1 MSIIRSGNFYP
12 VWPVLDGKPLSHQWG
27 QIRQNQAE
35 AKAVVRNS
43 IQELGPGDSLNAARA
58 YIGQEFGD
66 LDFRNKY
73 RFFFNSA
80 NSELRAQINDGTPGE
95 PIWRDAWHIR
105 RADGRFV
112 VDAEGGIQAS
122 SFYGGGLQ
130 SMEEIAE
137 SGADSTASRS
147 SIKNASKLFFNA
159 DDGFSVNS
167 LESGYGAGSPEIK
180 FTAPFGRAE
189 TYQKSGKV
197 WEVNHQFGV
206 SPLMVQVMD
215 RDDRVIIPDKADM
228 SDPNTAHFY
237 FNEVFTGSVLI
248 ASGGLGAYNLRPRDP
263 FYINI
268 RTDEQ
273 SSTGHSFSPDANL
286 IFDSK
291 YFYVNIDQD
300 EDRLGA
306 KPSAFIG
313 LDTGS
318 VSRPNIHDENNTYIS
333 PPDITFA
340 NSGFY
345 LTNTSLGTPVI
356 NLQPIEAI
364 VTPPT
369 TTEVFIEGVAQ
380 NNIPQATET
389 SLTGMLN
396 VAYPLTPNGSRRFIV
411 ELRAT
416 VNLTFGGYNQLSL
429 SARSGTSSGLSN
441 PIAFNFTTAWGGV
454 EDDLPLSTGAQIITP
469 VAGETVTGSIEFSA
483 DSTCDVRAN
492 GYTSGLGYYF
502 QNAYTF
508 LKISYLDG

>member
-1 MSIIRSGNFYP
+1 M
-12 VWPVLDGKPLSHQWG
+12 
-27 QIRQNQAE
+27 
-35 AKAVVRNS
+35 
-43 IQELGPGDSLNAARA
+43 
-58 YIGQEFGD
+58 
-66 LDFRNKY
+66 
-73 RFFFNSA
+73 
-80 NSELRAQINDGTPGE
+80 
-95 PIWRDAWHIR
+95 
-105 RADGRFV
+105 
-112 VDAEGGIQAS
+112 
-122 SFYGGGLQ
+122 
-130 SMEEIAE
+130 
-137 SGADSTASRS
+137 
-147 SIKNASKLFFNA
+147 
-159 DDGFSVNS
+159 
-167 LESGYGAGSPEIK
+167 
-180 FTAPFGRAE
+180 
-189 TYQKSGKV
+189 
-197 WEVNHQFGV
+197 
-206 SPLMVQVMD
+206 
-215 RDDRVIIPDKADM
+215 
-228 SDPNTAHFY
+228 
-237 FNEVFTGSVLI
+237 
-248 ASGGLGAYNLRPRDP
+248 
-263 FYINI
+263 
-268 RTDEQ
+268 
-273 SSTGHSFSPDANL
+273 
-286 IFDSK
+286 
-291 YFYVNIDQD
+291 
-300 EDRLGA
+300 
-306 KPSAFIG
+306 
-313 LDTGS
+313 
-318 VSRPNIHDENNTYIS
+318 SRPNIHDENNTYIS

-454 EDDLPLSTGAQIITP
+454 EDDLPLSTGAQIIT
-469 VAGETVTGSIEFSA
+469 TVTGSIEFSA